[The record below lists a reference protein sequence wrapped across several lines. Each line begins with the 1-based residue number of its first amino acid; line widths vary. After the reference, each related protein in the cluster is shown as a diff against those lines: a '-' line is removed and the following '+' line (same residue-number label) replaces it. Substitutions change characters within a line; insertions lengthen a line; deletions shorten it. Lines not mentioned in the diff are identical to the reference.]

1 MRIWLCGAA
10 LRRQPMALRHDSRAP
25 RSSLAPQLGHL
36 LASLS
41 GVAFV
46 RRSAAARIGAGGSQE
61 RRGTS
66 ALHTGQLSSLLIYA
80 LVYPTGDSGNA
91 RAARVAADPTPLPD

>member
-1 MRIWLCGAA
+1 
-10 LRRQPMALRHDSRAP
+10 MALRHDSRAP

-46 RRSAAARIGAGGSQE
+46 RRSAAARIGAGGSHE

-66 ALHTGQLSSLLIYA
+66 ALQTGQLSSLLIYA
-80 LVYPTGDSGNA
+80 LCYPTAANGNA
-91 RAARVAADPTPLPD
+91 RAARVATDPTRDPTAP